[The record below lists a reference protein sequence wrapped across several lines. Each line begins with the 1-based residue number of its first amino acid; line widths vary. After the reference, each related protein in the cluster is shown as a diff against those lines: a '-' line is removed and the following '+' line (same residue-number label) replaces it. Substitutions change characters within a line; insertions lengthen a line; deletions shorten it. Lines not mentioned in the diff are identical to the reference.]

1 MSVQHH
7 FQKSL
12 DTLDDIMQIFSALAT
27 PFVTACGKVN
37 SAITRD
43 IKSKTILYIR
53 RAAGT
58 TLIIKRGYVRLTYV
72 DPSGRSLTRQI
83 LGKGAMFGD
92 LPFTPGFFLPN
103 EQAIAS
109 GLSCVIQVTRQD
121 LENEAA
127 ASPAFEALML
137 QTFSS
142 QLQALDRRMQW
153 QLISPLRT
161 RIATALYDLLC
172 FSGGRCGHGH
182 LVDVRLTHEEFSELV
197 VATRPAVSEVLV
209 ELKQKGI
216 IDYTRSHLCLISLDR
231 LLSLSAAEY

>member
-1 MSVQHH
+1 
-7 FQKSL
+7 
-12 DTLDDIMQIFSALAT
+12 MQIFSELST
-27 PFVTACGKVN
+27 PFVTACGKLR
-37 SAITRD
+37 SASARD
-43 IKSKTILYIR
+43 VKSKTLIYLR
-53 RAAGT
+53 RTAGST
-58 TLIIKRGYVRLTYV
+58 WIIKRGYVRLVYV
-72 DPSGRSLTRQI
+72 DPSGSLLTRLI

-109 GLSCVIQVTRQD
+109 GMSCVIQVTRQD
-121 LENEAA
+121 LENAAA
-127 ASPAFEALML
+127 ASPAFESLML

-153 QLISPLRT
+153 QLIFPLRT
-161 RIATALYDLLC
+161 RIATALYDLIC

-209 ELKQKGI
+209 ELKHEGI
-216 IDYTRSHLCLISLDR
+216 IDYTRSHLCLLNLDR
-231 LLSLSAAEY
+231 LLSLSAAEH